1 MVKAG
6 SSVVTADGEEVGKVR
21 EVEVSDGGG
30 LISIEVD
37 PGWFKKEQ
45 TIPAQFIRTIDDDR
59 VVLAVGSKMISQLER
74 RGTPTGG

>member
-1 MVKAG
+1 M
-6 SSVVTADGEEVGKVR
+6 
-21 EVEVSDGGG
+21 SDGGG

-59 VVLAVGSKMISQLER
+59 VVLAVGSKTISQLER